1 MFSLTL
7 TTLFISLLIVAIV
20 KLTSKVITM
29 INRIALEAIK
39 VARCKSFRMVGFI
52 RTKVS
57 YSVAVLRYVIQRTSF
72 IRSITYS
79 ERW

>member
-1 MFSLTL
+1 MFSFLLTM
-7 TTLFISLLIVAIV
+7 LFISLLIVATV
-20 KLTSKVITM
+20 MLTSKVITM

-52 RTKVS
+52 RTRAI
-57 YSVAVLRYVIQRTSF
+57 YLVAVLLYVIQRTSF

>member
-7 TTLFISLLIVAIV
+7 TTLFISLLIVATV
-20 KLTSKVITM
+20 MLTSKVITM
-29 INRIALEAIK
+29 INRIALEAIM
-39 VARCKSFRMVGFI
+39 VARCKSFRMVSFI
-52 RTKVS
+52 RTKAIYV
-57 YSVAVLRYVIQRTSF
+57 VAVLPYVIQRTSF

>member
-1 MFSLTL
+1 MFSFLLTM
-7 TTLFISLLIVAIV
+7 LFISLLVVAIV
-20 KLTSKVITM
+20 RLTSKVSTTISW
-29 INRIALEAIK
+29 IALEAIK

-52 RTKVS
+52 RTKVR

-79 ERW
+79 ERS

>member
-20 KLTSKVITM
+20 KLTSKVSTT

-39 VARCKSFRMVGFI
+39 VARCKSLRIVGFI
-52 RTKVS
+52 RARAI
-57 YSVAVLRYVIQRTSF
+57 YSVAVLSYVNQRTTF

>member
-1 MFSLTL
+1 MFSFLLTM
-7 TTLFISLLIVAIV
+7 LFISLLIVATV
-20 KLTSKVITM
+20 RLTSKVITM

-52 RTKVS
+52 RTKVR

-72 IRSITYS
+72 M
-79 ERW
+79 